1 MYLFLFENMMIVKS
15 DIDLFD
21 FLILNMEGNE
31 FLE

>member
-21 FLILNMEGNE
+21 FLILNLEGNE

>member
-21 FLILNMEGNE
+21 FLILNMEENE